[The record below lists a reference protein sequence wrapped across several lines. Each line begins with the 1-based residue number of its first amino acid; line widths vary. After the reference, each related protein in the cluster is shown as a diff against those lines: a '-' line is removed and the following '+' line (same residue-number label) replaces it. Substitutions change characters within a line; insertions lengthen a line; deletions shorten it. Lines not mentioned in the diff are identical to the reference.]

1 MVPST
6 DTKTDNRCNG
16 RRSFLAIAV
25 GLVVGVV
32 PLVSG
37 LVLFLSPLRRKT
49 KAAKLTRIA
58 TLDVVPDDGLPHRFV
73 VIEQRQDA
81 WNRYPAEPIGAV
93 YVVRQPGSRELTAF
107 TATCPHA
114 GCFVGFN
121 AGDDKFV
128 CPCHGATY
136 RFDGTRIGGDQS
148 VAPRDMDMI
157 HVEVVA
163 REHEDK
169 ETVDE
174 VLVTFERF
182 QAGRHEPI
190 PIA

>member
-6 DTKTDNRCNG
+6 DTKTDNRSNG
-16 RRSFLAIAV
+16 RRSFLAIAI

-37 LVLFLSPLRRKT
+37 LVLFLSPLRRKVS
-49 KAAKLTRIA
+49 AAKLTRIA
-58 TLDVVPDDGLPHRFV
+58 TLDAVPDDGLPHRFV
-73 VIEQRQDA
+73 VIEQREDA
-81 WNRYPAEPIGAV
+81 WSRYPAEPIGAV

-114 GCFVGFN
+114 GCFVGYSP
-121 AGDDKFV
+121 GDDKFV
-128 CPCHGATY
+128 CPCHTSAF

-148 VAPRDMDMI
+148 VSPRDMDMI
-157 HVEVVA
+157 DVEVVA
-163 REHEDK
+163 QQREDG

-174 VLVTFERF
+174 VLVRF
-182 QAGRHEPI
+182 QRFQTGRHEPI